1 MTKPLSVERLESD
14 VVVLTLDLHER
25 RNAMTAELTEAW
37 ASAIGAIRAD
47 PSVRTVV
54 VTGAGS
60 TFCAGGDLGW
70 IDSTVQSSESLGA
83 LRSRMSAFYQ
93 TWLAIRSLAIPSIAA
108 VNGPAIGAGL
118 CLALACDLRFAS
130 PNATFSVPFASLG
143 VHPGMAAT
151 WLLPEAI
158 GMPRARE
165 MFLTG
170 RAVSAVEA
178 MQWGLVSD
186 VHDDVVGHAVQVADT
201 IVAADAMSVELTRAA
216 LAHPHRSFAEGL
228 DWESFAQPVTM
239 TQRSSAEP
247 VLRRGNERAP

>member
-1 MTKPLSVERLESD
+1 
-14 VVVLTLDLHER
+14 
-25 RNAMTAELTEAW
+25 
-37 ASAIGAIRAD
+37 
-47 PSVRTVV
+47 
-54 VTGAGS
+54 
-60 TFCAGGDLGW
+60 
-70 IDSTVQSSESLGA
+70 
-83 LRSRMSAFYQ
+83 MSAFYQ

-130 PNATFSVPFASLG
+130 PNATFSAPFASLG

-170 RAVSAVEA
+170 RSVSAVEA
-178 MQWGLVSD
+178 MQWGLVSA

-201 IVAADAMSVELTRAA
+201 IVAADAMSVELTKAA
-216 LAHPHRSFAEGL
+216 LAHPHRSFTEGL
-228 DWESFAQPVTM
+228 DWESLAQPVTM